1 MLVNYYLFNDSYC
14 SVLCCSFLIFQICH
28 QGHSVWRW
36 NSQPTLK
43 YGMHAGDFML
53 SSNILLSGNNYG
65 KVALL
70 FKFMNLGIVHRTT
83 FFKIQDAYCVDAIE
97 DYWDDKRSA
106 IITRLKSKDS
116 VVALGKFA
124 NPSPTN
130 ITPAVLH
137 TADYNVAQ
145 LHLIY
150 LLFV

>member
-53 SSNILLSGNNYG
+53 SSNSLLSGNNYG

-106 IITRLKSKDS
+106 IITRLKSKVS

-130 ITPAVLH
+130 ITPTVLH